1 MPMTTPTTRLLP
13 SRRAQLLDW
22 LRRYDPWHVLSLLIV
37 LVVAFTG
44 VRRALPTASRSVPLP
59 TSAPLI
65 LLATPLSATP
75 IPTVTSSAE
84 PRLARAVVAYAAPGG
99 KVLGAIEPGRGYA
112 LLARSG
118 TAWVQLAID
127 GSGRVWVRRDELEG
141 VVDIATPLPT
151 EQPIGIAAEQQ
162 RAAPDAIAAT
172 AAPTTPAGVPPA
184 PTPTVPRTI
193 VYRNADG
200 SVFATY
206 ICQPYGDWRDT
217 DPMYVHPECSQ

>member
-1 MPMTTPTTRLLP
+1 MTTPTTRLLL

-44 VRRALPTASRSVPLP
+44 VMRALPDAPRSVPLP

-65 LLATPLSATP
+65 LVATPLSATP
-75 IPTVTSSAE
+75 IPTVTPPAE
-84 PRLARAVVAYAAPGG
+84 LRLLRAVVAYAAPGG
-99 KVLGAIEPGRGYA
+99 TVLGAIEPGRGYA

-118 TAWVQLAID
+118 AAWVQLAIE
-127 GSGRVWVRRDELEG
+127 GSGRVWVRRDDLED
-141 VVDIATPLPT
+141 VRDIATPVST
-151 EQPIGIAAEQQ
+151 EQPSIIAAEQQ
-162 RAAPDAIAAT
+162 RAAPDPPAAT
-172 AAPTTPAGVPPA
+172 AAPTTPVGVPPA
-184 PTPTVPRTI
+184 PAPTVPRTI
-193 VYRNADG
+193 VYQNPDG

>member
-1 MPMTTPTTRLLP
+1 
-13 SRRAQLLDW
+13 
-22 LRRYDPWHVLSLLIV
+22 
-37 LVVAFTG
+37 

-59 TSAPLI
+59 TPAPVI

-75 IPTVTSSAE
+75 IPTITSSAE
-84 PRLARAVVAYAAPGG
+84 PRLARAVVAYAAPDG

-118 TAWVQLAID
+118 TAWVQLAIE
-127 GSGRVWVRRDELEG
+127 GSATVWVRRDDLED
-141 VVDIATPLPT
+141 VLDIATPPPT
-151 EQPIGIAAEQQ
+151 EQPIVIAAEQQ
-162 RAAPDAIAAT
+162 RAPPDALAAT
-172 AAPTTPAGVPPA
+172 AAPTTPTLAPPA
-184 PTPTVPRTI
+184 PAPTVPRTI
-193 VYRNADG
+193 VYQNADT